1 MFNEIGINAQKA
13 SKVIARLSTEEKNT
27 VLHDMSQE
35 LINNKDS
42 ILSSNKLDLENSK
55 ELNLSP
61 ALIDRLTLNE
71 ERILGM
77 SNGLQKIIPLPD
89 PVGEVTKEWTS
100 DDGLSISKVR
110 SPFGVI
116 GVIYEARP
124 NVTSDVSGL
133 CLKSGNAVILRGSS
147 YCLDSNK
154 AILQT
159 LQNALKKNNLDEN
172 IVQLID
178 SKDREDTLKF
188 MQMTDYIDLI
198 VPRGGR
204 SLINALVENAK
215 VPFILDGD
223 GNVHLYVHSDA
234 KRSDILNIV
243 LNSKVQRPGVCNA
256 LETLI
261 IHNDIYKE
269 MGDEIIQSL
278 LDEDVELFLDKK
290 IVNNHENIEEA
301 TDLHYETEFHDL
313 KLAIKIVD
321 DLNEAINHINL
332 FSSGHTESI
341 LTESDEAAE
350 LFTSSIDSSVLFV
363 NASTRFTDGEMFGFG
378 AEIGISTQKLHV
390 RGPMGLEALTSE
402 KYVVKGNGTIR
413 KWINQKL
420 ILKNL
425 KNTII
430 LQRKIL

>member
-89 PVGEVTKEWTS
+89 PVGEVTKEWIS

-159 LQNALKKNNLDEN
+159 LQNALEKNNLDEN

-234 KRSDILNIV
+234 KRSDIINIV

-313 KLAIKIVD
+313 KLAIKVVD
-321 DLNEAINHINL
+321 DINEAINHINL

-413 KWINQKL
+413 K
-420 ILKNL
+420 
-425 KNTII
+425 
-430 LQRKIL
+430 

>member
-27 VLHDMSQE
+27 VLYDMSQE
-35 LINNKDS
+35 LIKNKDS
-42 ILSSNKLDLENSK
+42 ILSSNKIDLENSK
-55 ELNLSP
+55 DLDLST

-71 ERILGM
+71 DRILGM
-77 SNGLQKIIPLPD
+77 SNGLQKIIPLSD
-89 PVGEVTKEWTS
+89 PVGEITKEWTS
-100 DDGLSISKVR
+100 EDGLLITKVR
-110 SPFGVI
+110 NPFGVI

-159 LQNALKKNNLDEN
+159 LQNALEKNNLDKN

-223 GNVHLYVHSDA
+223 GNVHLYIHSDA
-234 KRSDILNIV
+234 KRSDIVNII

-261 IHNDIYKE
+261 IHDDIYKE
-269 MGDEIIQSL
+269 MGDEIIQAL
-278 LDEDVELFLDKK
+278 LEENVELFLDKK
-290 IVNNHENIEEA
+290 IVSNHGNIEEA

-313 KLAIKIVD
+313 KLAIKVVE

-350 LFTSSIDSSVLFV
+350 IFTSSIDSSVLFI

-413 KWINQKL
+413 K
-420 ILKNL
+420 
-425 KNTII
+425 
-430 LQRKIL
+430 

>member
-13 SKVIARLSTEEKNT
+13 SKVIARLSTDEKNT
-27 VLHDMSQE
+27 VLYDMSQE
-35 LINNKDS
+35 LLDNTDS
-42 ILSSNKLDLENSK
+42 ILSSNKLDLENSQ
-55 ELNLSP
+55 ELELST

-71 ERILGM
+71 DRIIGM

-89 PVGEVTKEWTS
+89 PVGEVTKEWES
-100 DDGLSISKVR
+100 EDGLMISKVR
-110 SPFGVI
+110 NPFGVI

-133 CLKSGNAVILRGSS
+133 CLKSGNSVILRGSS

-154 AILQT
+154 AILQV
-159 LQNALKKNNLDEN
+159 LQNALEKNNLDKN

-178 SKDREDTLKF
+178 SRDREDTLKF

-198 VPRGGR
+198 VPRGGK
-204 SLINALVENAK
+204 SLIKALVENAK

-234 KRSDILNIV
+234 KRSDIIDIV

-261 IHNDIYKE
+261 IHNEIYEE
-269 MGDEIIQSL
+269 MGDEIIKSL
-278 LDEDVELFLDKK
+278 LDADVELFLDKK
-290 IVNNHENIEEA
+290 IASRYENIEEA

-321 DLNEAINHINL
+321 DINEAINHINL

-341 LTESDEAAE
+341 LTESDDSAE

-413 KWINQKL
+413 K
-420 ILKNL
+420 
-425 KNTII
+425 
-430 LQRKIL
+430 

>member
-13 SKVIARLSTEEKNT
+13 SKVIARLSTDEKNT
-27 VLHDMSQE
+27 VLYDMSQE
-35 LINNKDS
+35 LLDNTDS
-42 ILSSNKLDLENSK
+42 ILSSNKLDLENSQ
-55 ELNLSP
+55 ELELST

-71 ERILGM
+71 DRIIGM

-89 PVGEVTKEWTS
+89 PVGEVTKEWES
-100 DDGLSISKVR
+100 EDGLMISKVR
-110 SPFGVI
+110 NPFGVI

-133 CLKSGNAVILRGSS
+133 CLKSGNSVILRGSS

-154 AILQT
+154 AILQV
-159 LQNALKKNNLDEN
+159 LQNALEKNNLDKN

-178 SKDREDTLKF
+178 SRDREDTLKF

-198 VPRGGR
+198 VPRGGK
-204 SLINALVENAK
+204 SLISALVENAK

-234 KRSDILNIV
+234 KRSDIIDIV

-261 IHNDIYKE
+261 IHNEIYEE
-269 MGDEIIQSL
+269 MGDEIIKSL
-278 LDEDVELFLDKK
+278 LDADVELFLDKK
-290 IVNNHENIEEA
+290 IASRYENIEEA

-321 DLNEAINHINL
+321 DINEAINHINL

-341 LTESDEAAE
+341 LTESDDSAE

-413 KWINQKL
+413 K
-420 ILKNL
+420 
-425 KNTII
+425 
-430 LQRKIL
+430 

>member
-27 VLHDMSQE
+27 VLYDMSQE

-42 ILSSNKLDLENSK
+42 ILTSNKLDLENSK
-55 ELNLSP
+55 ELNLST

-77 SNGLQKIIPLPD
+77 SNGLRKIIPLPD
-89 PVGEVTKEWTS
+89 PVGEITKEWMS

-110 SPFGVI
+110 NPFGVI

-159 LQNALKKNNLDEN
+159 LQSALQKNNLDKN

-204 SLINALVENAK
+204 SLIDALVENAK

-223 GNVHLYVHSDA
+223 GNVHLYIHSDA

-261 IHNDIYKE
+261 IHDDIYKE
-269 MGDEIIQSL
+269 MGDEIIQAL
-278 LDEDVELFLDKK
+278 LEEDVELYLDKK
-290 IVNNHENIEEA
+290 IVNNHRNIEEA
-301 TDLHYETEFHDL
+301 TDIHYETEFHDL
-313 KLAIKIVD
+313 KLAIKVVNN
-321 DLNEAINHINL
+321 LNEAINHINL
-332 FSSGHTESI
+332 FSTGHTESI

-350 LFTSSIDSSVLFV
+350 IFTSSIDSSVLFI

-413 KWINQKL
+413 K
-420 ILKNL
+420 
-425 KNTII
+425 
-430 LQRKIL
+430 